1 MVGECMGELLI
12 NHEAVD
18 FPEKLLRVTISS
30 EKSSG
35 VWRASVTMATQF
47 LLLPPVTET
56 SKTRHNTQST
66 QSLISKWKGNYVVS
80 LWEKQL
86 WNVKWCKI
94 GHNWTY
100 FRVQAE
106 RLGKTNGRQ
115 TPFCSGGICSEMKEK
130 NKFAQKCKE
139 NMDMLN
145 VFSCPQQLN
154 RWPCH
159 SLTHW
164 LNHWLTHGTF
174 TFDIQRA
181 TQETC

>member
-66 QSLISKWKGNYVVS
+66 QSLISKWKGNYVVPWLANRYEMS
-80 LWEKQL
+80 SD
-86 WNVKWCKI
+86 VKLDII
-94 GHNWTY
+94 GHISGSRPRDW
-100 FRVQAE
+100 
-106 RLGKTNGRQ
+106 GRQ
-115 TPFCSGGICSEMKEK
+115 MDGRHHFVQGGICSEMEGKKQICSEMQRK
-130 NKFAQKCKE
+130 
-139 NMDMLN
+139 
-145 VFSCPQQLN
+145 
-154 RWPCH
+154 
-159 SLTHW
+159 
-164 LNHWLTHGTF
+164 HGHAECF
-174 TFDIQRA
+174 
-181 TQETC
+181 

>member
-18 FPEKLLRVTISS
+18 FPEKLLWVTISS
-30 EKSSG
+30 EKSSD

-106 RLGKTNGRQ
+106 RLWKTNGRQ
-115 TPFCSGGICSEMKEK
+115 TPFCSGGDLFRNGGKKTNLLRNAKKTWTCWMFLAVQNSSIG
-130 NKFAQKCKE
+130 
-139 NMDMLN
+139 DL
-145 VFSCPQQLN
+145 V
-154 RWPCH
+154 
-159 SLTHW
+159 TH
-164 LNHWLTHGTF
+164 
-174 TFDIQRA
+174 
-181 TQETC
+181 